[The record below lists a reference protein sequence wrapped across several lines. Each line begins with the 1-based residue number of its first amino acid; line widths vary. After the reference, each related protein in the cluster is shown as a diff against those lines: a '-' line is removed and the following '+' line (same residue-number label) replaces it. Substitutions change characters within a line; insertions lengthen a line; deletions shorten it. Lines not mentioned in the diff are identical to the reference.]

1 MVQALRLDWFVVSGF
16 PTRNTF
22 LSSQRACD
30 EQSIWTVV
38 ASVKSK
44 AVYRV
49 KNWSSYNRA
58 LVARG
63 SLTVWIDDS
72 FWPQWYDQRPCQR
85 GAQFVYSDRTMEWML
100 TMRMLFG
107 LPLRQTQGF
116 IQSLLDLMGR
126 ALAVPD
132 YSTLSRRHG
141 SLAVML
147 PCQRCDK
154 PMHMVVDSTGLK
166 VYGEGEWKVRQ
177 HGWTKRRT
185 WRKLHVGVNEA
196 TGEVVAQ
203 TLTSH
208 RIDDAS
214 QVAPLLTQVEAAVE
228 AVGGDGAYDKQ
239 KVFDAL
245 ATPPS
250 GPSIRPIIALRKDAK
265 IQQHGNGKAPPLARD
280 EMLRAMRRKG
290 RKRWKQESGYHRR
303 SLAETLIYRYKHL
316 IGGQLKARSE
326 ANQQV
331 ESRLGCA
338 ILNRMIHQGKPQSYR
353 VEKSN

>member
-1 MVQALRLDWFVVSGF
+1 MSKVSG
-16 PTRNTF
+16 
-22 LSSQRACD
+22 SSP
-30 EQSIWTVV
+30 
-38 ASVKSK
+38 SVKSK

-63 SLTVWIDDS
+63 SLTVWIDDCL
-72 FWPQWYDQRPCQR
+72 WKQWYDHRPLQR
-85 GAQFVYSDRTMEWML
+85 GAQFVYSDPTIEWML
-100 TMRMLFG
+100 TMRVLFG

-116 IQSLLDLMGR
+116 IQSLLELMGL

-132 YSTLSRRHG
+132 YSTLSRRQG
-141 SLAVML
+141 ALRVGL
-147 PCQRCDK
+147 PKKQPDRPAS
-154 PMHMVVDSTGLK
+154 PMHLVVDSTGLK

-208 RIDDAS
+208 RLDDAS
-214 QVAPLLTQVEAAVE
+214 QVSALLTQVDEAVA
-228 AVGGDGAYDKQ
+228 AVGGDGAYDKH

-250 GPSIRPIIALRKDAK
+250 GPPIRPIIALRKDAK
-265 IQQHGNGKAPPLARD
+265 IQQHGNSKEPRW
-280 EMLRAMRRKG
+280 RAMRSFEPFDARDARGGNRKVAIIDA
-290 RKRWKQESGYHRR
+290 RWPKRSSIAISISSAASSRR
-303 SLAETLIYRYKHL
+303 
-316 IGGQLKARSE
+316 GARPT
-326 ANQQV
+326 
-331 ESRLGCA
+331 
-338 ILNRMIHQGKPQSYR
+338 NRSK
-353 VEKSN
+353 VA

>member
-1 MVQALRLDWFVVSGF
+1 MSKISGGL
-16 PTRNTF
+16 P
-22 LSSQRACD
+22 
-30 EQSIWTVV
+30 
-38 ASVKSK
+38 SVKSQP
-44 AVYRV
+44 VYRV

-72 FWPQWYDQRPCQR
+72 LWRQWYAQGPSQR
-85 GAQFVYSDRTMEWML
+85 GAQFVYSDQTIEWML
-100 TMRMLFG
+100 TMRVLLK

-116 IQSLLDLMGR
+116 IQSLLDLMQLE
-126 ALAVPD
+126 LATPD
-132 YSTLSRRHG
+132 YSTLSRRQG
-141 SLAVML
+141 SLAVVFAT
-147 PCQRCDK
+147 RCPDT
-154 PMHMVVDSTGLK
+154 PMHLVVDSTGLK

-214 QVAPLLTQVEAAVE
+214 QVVPLLTQVDEAVE

-250 GPSIRPIIALRKDAK
+250 GPSIVPLIALRKDAK
-265 IQQHGNGKAPPLARD
+265 IQQHGNRKAPALARD
-280 EMLRAMRRKG
+280 EILRAIRQKG
-290 RKRWKQESGYHRR
+290 RKGWKQASGYHRR
-303 SLAETLIYRYKHL
+303 SLAETQIYRYKQL
-316 IGGQLKARSE
+316 IGNTLKARTE
-326 ANQQV
+326 PNQQV

-338 ILNRMIHQGKPQSYR
+338 LLNRMIHLGKPESYR
-353 VEKSN
+353 VEKRN

>member
-1 MVQALRLDWFVVSGF
+1 MSNISG
-16 PTRNTF
+16 
-22 LSSQRACD
+22 SSP
-30 EQSIWTVV
+30 
-38 ASVKSK
+38 SVKSK

-58 LVARG
+58 LIARG
-63 SLTVWIDDS
+63 SLTVWLDDS
-72 FWPQWYDQRPCQR
+72 LWNQWYAQGPSQR
-85 GAQFVYSDRTMEWML
+85 GAQFVYSDPTIEWML
-100 TMRMLFG
+100 TMRMLLK

-116 IQSLLDLMGR
+116 IQSLLDLMGL

-132 YSTLSRRHG
+132 YSTLSRRQG
-141 SLAVML
+141 KLAVVL
-147 PCQRCDK
+147 PSKRPDQ
-154 PMHMVVDSTGLK
+154 PMHLVVDSTGLK

-214 QVAPLLTQVEAAVE
+214 QVALLLAQVDDAVG

-245 ATPPS
+245 ATPTS
-250 GPSIRPIIALRKDAK
+250 GPSIQPIIALRKDAK
-265 IQQHGNGKAPPLARD
+265 IQQHGNGKAPALARD
-280 EMLRAMRRKG
+280 EILRAVRRKG
-290 RKRWKQESGYHRR
+290 RKAWKQASGYHRR
-303 SLAETLIYRYKHL
+303 SLAETQIYRYKQL
-316 IGGQLKARSE
+316 IGGKLKARTE

-338 ILNRMIHQGKPQSYR
+338 ILNRMIHLGKPESYR
-353 VEKSN
+353 IEKSN

>member
-1 MVQALRLDWFVVSGF
+1 MSKVSG
-16 PTRNTF
+16 
-22 LSSQRACD
+22 SS
-30 EQSIWTVV
+30 S
-38 ASVKSK
+38 SVKSK

-63 SLTVWIDDS
+63 SLTVWIDDCL
-72 FWPQWYDQRPCQR
+72 WRQWYDQRPCQR
-85 GAQFVYSDRTMEWML
+85 GAQFVYSDPTIEWML
-100 TMRMLFG
+100 TMRVLFG

-116 IQSLLDLMGR
+116 IQSLLDLMGLV
-126 ALAVPD
+126 LAVPD
-132 YSTLSRRHG
+132 YSTLSRRQG
-141 SLAVML
+141 QLAVGL
-147 PCQRCDK
+147 PTRCSDQ
-154 PMHMVVDSTGLK
+154 PMHLVVDSTGLK

-185 WRKLHVGVNEA
+185 WRNLHVGVNEA

-214 QVAPLLTQVEAAVE
+214 QVSALLTQVDEAVR

-250 GPSIRPIIALRKDAK
+250 GPPIQPIIPLRKDAK
-265 IQQHGNGKAPPLARD
+265 IQQHGTCKATPLARD
-280 EMLRAMRRKG
+280 EILRAIRQKG
-290 RKRWKQESGYHRR
+290 RQGWKQASGYHRR

-316 IGGQLKARSE
+316 IGDQLKARSE

-338 ILNRMIHQGKPQSYR
+338 LLNRMIHRGKPESYR
-353 VEKSN
+353 IEKSN

>member
-1 MVQALRLDWFVVSGF
+1 MSNISGGS
-16 PTRNTF
+16 P
-22 LSSQRACD
+22 
-30 EQSIWTVV
+30 
-38 ASVKSK
+38 SVKSK
-44 AVYRV
+44 TVYRV

-63 SLTVWIDDS
+63 SLMVWLDDGL
-72 FWPQWYDQRPCQR
+72 WKQWYAQGPSQR
-85 GAQFVYSDRTMEWML
+85 GAQFVYSDRTIEWIL
-100 TMRMLFG
+100 TMRVLLG

-116 IQSLLDLMGR
+116 IQSLLGLMPL

-132 YSTLSRRHG
+132 YSTLSRRQG
-141 SLAVML
+141 ALAVGL
-147 PCQRCDK
+147 PKKQTDSPDS
-154 PMHMVVDSTGLK
+154 PMHLVVDSTGLK

-214 QVAPLLTQVEAAVE
+214 QMIPLLTQVDEGVG
-228 AVGGDGAYDKQ
+228 AVGGDEAYDKR

-245 ATPPS
+245 ATPSS
-250 GPSIRPIIALRKDAK
+250 GPSIRPIIALRKDAT
-265 IQQHGNGKAPPLARD
+265 IQQHGNCKAPPLARD
-280 EMLRAMRRKG
+280 EILRAMRRTG
-290 RKRWKQESGYHRR
+290 RKGWKQASGYHRR
-303 SLAETLIYRYKHL
+303 SLAETQIYRYKHL
-316 IGGQLKARSE
+316 IGDKLKARSWV
-326 ANQQV
+326 NQQV

-338 ILNRMIHQGKPQSYR
+338 ILNRMIHLGKPQSYR

>member
-1 MVQALRLDWFVVSGF
+1 MSKVSGGS
-16 PTRNTF
+16 P
-22 LSSQRACD
+22 
-30 EQSIWTVV
+30 
-38 ASVKSK
+38 SVKSK
-44 AVYRV
+44 TVYRV

-63 SLTVWIDDS
+63 SLTVWLDDS
-72 FWPQWYDQRPCQR
+72 LWRQWYDQRPSQR
-85 GAQFVYSDRTMEWML
+85 GAQFVYSDQTIEWML
-100 TMRMLFG
+100 TMRVLLK

-116 IQSLLDLMGR
+116 IQSLLGLMSL

-132 YSTLSRRHG
+132 YSTLSRRQG
-141 SLAVML
+141 ELAVVL
-147 PCQRCDK
+147 PTQCPDK
-154 PMHMVVDSTGLK
+154 PMHLVVDSTGLK
-166 VYGEGEWKVRQ
+166 VYGQGEWQVRQ

-214 QVAPLLTQVEAAVE
+214 QVSPLLAQVDEAVG
-228 AVGGDGAYDKQ
+228 AVGGDGAYDQQ

-245 ATPPS
+245 ATPTS
-250 GPSIRPIIALRKDAK
+250 GLPIRPLIALRKDAR
-265 IQQHGNGKAPPLARD
+265 IQQHGHCKAPALARD
-280 EMLRAMRRKG
+280 EILRAIRHKG
-290 RKRWKQESGYHRR
+290 RKAWKQASGYHRR
-303 SLAETLIYRYKHL
+303 SLVETQIYRYKQL
-316 IGGQLKARSE
+316 IGDKLKARSW

-338 ILNRMIHQGKPQSYR
+338 ILNRMIHGGKPQSYG
-353 VEKSN
+353 VEKIN

>member
-1 MVQALRLDWFVVSGF
+1 MSKVSGGL
-16 PTRNTF
+16 P
-22 LSSQRACD
+22 
-30 EQSIWTVV
+30 
-38 ASVKSK
+38 SVKSK

-63 SLTVWIDDS
+63 SLTVWIDDCL
-72 FWPQWYDQRPCQR
+72 WGQWYDQRPSQR
-85 GAQFVYSDRTMEWML
+85 GAQFIYSDPTIAWML
-100 TMRMLFG
+100 TMRVLFG
-107 LPLRQTQGF
+107 LPLRQTQGL
-116 IQSLLDLMGR
+116 IQSLLDLMQL
-126 ALAVPD
+126 ALVAPD
-132 YSTLSRRHG
+132 YSTLSRRQG
-141 SLAVML
+141 ALRVML
-147 PCQRCDK
+147 PKKQPDSLER
-154 PMHMVVDSTGLK
+154 PMHLVVDSTGLK

-214 QVAPLLTQVEAAVE
+214 QIAPLLTQVDEAVGV
-228 AVGGDGAYDKQ
+228 VGGDGAYDKQ

-245 ATPPS
+245 ATRSS
-250 GPSIRPIIALRKDAK
+250 GPPMVPLIALRKDAI
-265 IQQHGNGKAPPLARD
+265 IQQHGNCKAPPLARD
-280 EMLRAMRRKG
+280 EILRAIRRKG
-290 RKRWKQESGYHRR
+290 RKGWKQASGYHRR
-303 SLAETLIYRYKHL
+303 SLAETQIYRYKQL
-316 IGGQLKARSE
+316 IGGKLKARSWV
-326 ANQQV
+326 NQQV

-338 ILNRMIHQGKPQSYR
+338 ILNRMIHLGKPESYR

>member
-1 MVQALRLDWFVVSGF
+1 MSKVSGGC
-16 PTRNTF
+16 
-22 LSSQRACD
+22 S
-30 EQSIWTVV
+30 
-38 ASVKSK
+38 SVKSN

-63 SLTVWIDDS
+63 SLTVWLDDS
-72 FWPQWYDQRPCQR
+72 LWKRWYAQGPCQR
-85 GAQFVYSDRTMEWML
+85 GAQFVYSDRTIEWML
-100 TMRMLFG
+100 TMRVLLR

-116 IQSLLDLMGR
+116 IQSLLGLMGL

-132 YSTLSRRHG
+132 YSTLSRRQG
-141 SLAVML
+141 QLAVVL
-147 PCQRCDK
+147 PKKR
-154 PMHMVVDSTGLK
+154 PHEPIHLVVDSTGLK
-166 VYGEGEWKVRQ
+166 VYGEGEWKARQ

-208 RIDDAS
+208 SSDDAS
-214 QVAPLLTQVEAAVE
+214 QVAPLLTQVDEGVGV
-228 AVGGDGAYDKQ
+228 VGGDGAYDKQ

-245 ATPPS
+245 ATPTS
-250 GPSIRPIIALRKDAK
+250 GSPIRPIIALRKDAR
-265 IQQHGNGKAPPLARD
+265 IQQHGNCKAPALARD
-280 EMLRAMRRKG
+280 EILRALRRKG
-290 RKRWKQESGYHRR
+290 RKAWKQESGYHRR
-303 SLAETLIYRYKHL
+303 SLAETHIYRYKQL
-316 IGGQLKARSE
+316 VGDQLKARSF

-338 ILNRMIHQGKPQSYR
+338 VLNRMIHLGKPESYR

>member
-1 MVQALRLDWFVVSGF
+1 MSKVSG
-16 PTRNTF
+16 
-22 LSSQRACD
+22 SS
-30 EQSIWTVV
+30 S
-38 ASVKSK
+38 SVKSK

-63 SLTVWIDDS
+63 SLTVWIDDCL
-72 FWPQWYDQRPCQR
+72 WRQWYDQRPCQR
-85 GAQFVYSDRTMEWML
+85 GAQFVYSDPTIEWML
-100 TMRMLFG
+100 TMRVLFG

-116 IQSLLDLMGR
+116 IQSLLDLMGLV
-126 ALAVPD
+126 LAVPD
-132 YSTLSRRHG
+132 YSTLSRRQG
-141 SLAVML
+141 QLAVGL
-147 PCQRCDK
+147 PTRCSDQ
-154 PMHMVVDSTGLK
+154 PMHLVVDSTGLK

-185 WRKLHVGVNEA
+185 WRNLHVGVNEA

-214 QVAPLLTQVEAAVE
+214 QVAPLLTQVDEAVR

-250 GPSIRPIIALRKDAK
+250 GPPIQPIIPLRKDAK
-265 IQQHGNGKAPPLARD
+265 IQQHGNCKATPLARD
-280 EMLRAMRRKG
+280 EILRAIRQKG
-290 RKRWKQESGYHRR
+290 RQGWKQASGYHRR

-316 IGGQLKARSE
+316 IGDQLKARSE

-338 ILNRMIHQGKPQSYR
+338 LLNRMIHRGKPESYR
-353 VEKSN
+353 IEKSN

>member
-1 MVQALRLDWFVVSGF
+1 MSKVSGGS
-16 PTRNTF
+16 P
-22 LSSQRACD
+22 SG
-30 EQSIWTVV
+30 
-38 ASVKSK
+38 KSK
-44 AVYRV
+44 TVYRV

-63 SLTVWIDDS
+63 SLTVWIDDGL
-72 FWPQWYDQRPCQR
+72 WGQWYDQRPSQR
-85 GAQFVYSDRTMEWML
+85 GAQFVYSDQAMEWML
-100 TMRMLFG
+100 TMRVLFG

-116 IQSLLDLMGR
+116 IQSLLDLMGLV
-126 ALAVPD
+126 LAVPD
-132 YSTLSRRHG
+132 YSTLSRRQG
-141 SLAVML
+141 ALRVEL
-147 PCQRCDK
+147 PKKQTNSPAS
-154 PMHMVVDSTGLK
+154 PMHLVVDSTGLK
-166 VYGEGEWKVRQ
+166 VYGEGEWNVRQ

-214 QVAPLLTQVEAAVE
+214 QVVDLLSQVDQAVG
-228 AVGGDGAYDKQ
+228 AVGGDGAYDRQ

-250 GPSIRPIIALRKDAK
+250 GPPIEPIIALRKDAI
-265 IQQHGNGKAPPLARD
+265 IQQHGNCKGPPLARD
-280 EMLRAMRRKG
+280 EILRAIRRKG
-290 RKRWKQESGYHRR
+290 RKGWKQESGYHRR

-316 IGGQLKARSE
+316 IGGTLKARSE

-338 ILNRMIHQGKPQSYR
+338 ILNRMIHLGKPQSER
-353 VEKSN
+353 MEKSN

>member
-1 MVQALRLDWFVVSGF
+1 MSKVSGGS
-16 PTRNTF
+16 P
-22 LSSQRACD
+22 
-30 EQSIWTVV
+30 
-38 ASVKSK
+38 SVKSK
-44 AVYRV
+44 VVYRV

-72 FWPQWYDQRPCQR
+72 LWRQWYAQGPSQR
-85 GAQFVYSDRTMEWML
+85 GAQFVYSDPTIEWML
-100 TMRMLFG
+100 TMRVLLK

-116 IQSLLDLMGR
+116 IQSLLDLMQL
-126 ALAVPD
+126 ALATPD
-132 YSTLSRRHG
+132 YSTLSRRQG
-141 SLAVML
+141 SLAVVL
-147 PCQRCDK
+147 PTRCPDT
-154 PMHMVVDSTGLK
+154 PMHLVVDSTGLK

-185 WRKLHVGVNEA
+185 LHVGANEA

-214 QVAPLLTQVEAAVE
+214 QVAPLLTQVDEAVG

-250 GPSIRPIIALRKDAK
+250 GPSIVPLIALRKDAK
-265 IQQHGNGKAPPLARD
+265 IQQHGNCKAPALARD
-280 EMLRAMRRKG
+280 EILRAMRHKG
-290 RKRWKQESGYHRR
+290 RKAWKQASGYHRR
-303 SLAETLIYRYKHL
+303 SLAETQIYRYKQL
-316 IGGQLKARSE
+316 IGNTLKARTE

-338 ILNRMIHQGKPQSYR
+338 LLNRMIHLGKPESYR
-353 VEKSN
+353 VEKRN

>member
-1 MVQALRLDWFVVSGF
+1 MSKVSGGS
-16 PTRNTF
+16 P
-22 LSSQRACD
+22 SG
-30 EQSIWTVV
+30 
-38 ASVKSK
+38 KSK
-44 AVYRV
+44 TVYRV
-49 KNWSSYNRA
+49 NNWSSYNRA

-72 FWPQWYDQRPCQR
+72 FWPQWYAHRPSQR
-85 GAQFVYSDRTMEWML
+85 GAQFVYSDSTIEWML
-100 TMRMLFG
+100 TMRVLFG

-116 IQSLLDLMGR
+116 IQSLLDLMGLV
-126 ALAVPD
+126 LAVPD
-132 YSTLSRRHG
+132 YSTLSRRQG
-141 SLAVML
+141 ALAVGL
-147 PCQRCDK
+147 PKKQPDRPAN
-154 PMHMVVDSTGLK
+154 PMHLVVDSTGLK

-214 QVAPLLTQVEAAVE
+214 QVVDLLTQVDEAVA
-228 AVGGDGAYDKQ
+228 AVGGDGAYDRQ

-250 GPSIRPIIALRKDAK
+250 GPSIQPIIALRKDAK
-265 IQQHGNGKAPPLARD
+265 IQQHGNGKGPPLARD
-280 EMLRAMRRKG
+280 EILRAMRRKG
-290 RKRWKQESGYHRR
+290 RKGWKQESGYHRR

-316 IGGQLKARSE
+316 IGGTLKARSQ

-338 ILNRMIHQGKPQSYR
+338 ILNRMIHLGKPQSER
-353 VEKSN
+353 IEKSN

>member
-1 MVQALRLDWFVVSGF
+1 
-16 PTRNTF
+16 
-22 LSSQRACD
+22 
-30 EQSIWTVV
+30 
-38 ASVKSK
+38 
-44 AVYRV
+44 
-49 KNWSSYNRA
+49 

-63 SLTVWIDDS
+63 SLTVWLDDS
-72 FWPQWYDQRPCQR
+72 LWWQWYDQRPCQR
-85 GAQFVYSDRTMEWML
+85 GAQFVYSDQTIEWIL
-100 TMRMLFG
+100 TVRVLLG

-116 IQSLLDLMGR
+116 IQSLLDLMQL
-126 ALAVPD
+126 ALAAPD
-132 YSTLSRRHG
+132 YSTLSRRQG
-141 SLAVML
+141 NLAVML
-147 PCQRCDK
+147 PTQRTHTS
-154 PMHMVVDSTGLK
+154 MHLVVDSTGLK

-214 QVAPLLTQVEAAVE
+214 QVAPLLTQVDDGVGAI
-228 AVGGDGAYDKQ
+228 GGDGAYDKQ

-245 ATPPS
+245 ATPTS
-250 GPSIRPIIALRKDAK
+250 GPSIQPIIALRKDAI
-265 IQQHGNGKAPPLARD
+265 IQQHGNCKATPLARD
-280 EMLRAMRRKG
+280 EILRAIRQKG
-290 RKRWKQESGYHRR
+290 RKGWKQASGYHRR

-316 IGGQLKARSE
+316 IGDKLKARTE

-338 ILNRMIHQGKPQSYR
+338 ILNRMIHLGKPESYR
-353 VEKSN
+353 IEKSN